1 MNQLA
6 NNSQAAECLGI
17 AAATLQ
23 YWRTTGAQ
31 NLPFI
36 KIGRRVMYRQDDID
50 KWLKQHTFKHTGE
63 YQAGGSNHE

>member
-31 NLPFI
+31 KIPFI
-36 KIGRRVMYRQDDID
+36 KVGGRVMYRISDLD
-50 KWLKQHTFKHTGE
+50 KWLDDHTFSHTGE
-63 YQAGGSNHE
+63 YSTK

>member
-1 MNQLA
+1 MKQLA
-6 NNSQAAECLGI
+6 NNSAAANHIGI

-36 KIGRRVMYRQDDID
+36 KIGRRVMYRQTDID
-50 KWLKQHTFKHTGE
+50 QWLDQHTYRHTGE
-63 YQAGGSNHE
+63 YNKAGSNHE